1 MSSSSSSE
9 ERNFGD
15 CSHSESLS
23 SMEKRSSK
31 ALEAMLREH
40 DKVSIITESSLP
52 KIRDTYHVP
61 DDFDLHVPKVGH
73 VPSTLSRIGM
83 KKMVAAWA
91 PCLETSRLAIE
102 PTAKKP
108 VSVEVGPTMKRLEK
122 LSDSLAPAPKPKPT
136 LGKGINRK
144 EKGHHHFAMG
154 LIDWVHDTGRVI
166 DNLSRLNEE
175 LQADVQKLNDESS
188 PVAVAKVEKDFA
200 VELSMAPEKAQVT
213 IAQYKES
220 PSFKSG
226 LEKMGWVSYEFRYKI
241 ALMRF

>member
-40 DKVSIITESSLP
+40 DKDSIITKSSLP
-52 KIRDTYHVP
+52 KIRATYRVP

-83 KKMVAAWA
+83 NLVGMKKMVAAWA
-91 PCLETSRLAIE
+91 PCLKTSRLAIE
-102 PTAKKP
+102 PAAKKS
-108 VSVEVGPTMKRLEK
+108 VSVEVGPTIKRLEK
-122 LSDSLAPAPKPKPT
+122 LGDSLAPAPKPKPT

-144 EKGHHHFAMG
+144 EKG
-154 LIDWVHDTGRVI
+154 
-166 DNLSRLNEE
+166 
-175 LQADVQKLNDESS
+175 
-188 PVAVAKVEKDFA
+188 
-200 VELSMAPEKAQVT
+200 VT
-213 IAQYKES
+213 R
-220 PSFKSG
+220 P
-226 LEKMGWVSYEFRYKI
+226 
-241 ALMRF
+241 

>member
-1 MSSSSSSE
+1 M
-9 ERNFGD
+9 N
-15 CSHSESLS
+15 L
-23 SMEKRSSK
+23 
-31 ALEAMLREH
+31 
-40 DKVSIITESSLP
+40 
-52 KIRDTYHVP
+52 
-61 DDFDLHVPKVGH
+61 VG
-73 VPSTLSRIGM
+73 M
-83 KKMVAAWA
+83 NKMVVAWA
-91 PCLETSRLAIE
+91 PCLETSCLAIE
-102 PTAKKP
+102 PAAKKS

-122 LSDSLAPAPKPKPT
+122 LGDSLAPAPKPKPT
-136 LGKGINRK
+136 LGKGITRK
-144 EKGHHHFAMG
+144 EKGHHHSAMG

-188 PVAVAKVEKDFA
+188 PVAAAVAKARANEAITKLDEFQRREAEALEKVKALEKELQGLKRNLEAKVEKDLV
-200 VELSMAPEKAQVT
+200 VELSAAPEKAQTT